1 MGRIIRRRRAA
12 CRLSCEIVES
22 SRRRVQGRVVT
33 VSEGGLA
40 LVTELAFEQG
50 DPVRLLIKF
59 SEGAKPIAV
68 SAIVWNDRSA
78 ASAGGV
84 TRMRRYGCVVSDPS
98 RSFLTL
104 LDRLD
109 PQPTQTEAVPIAK
122 PRPRDSEKESAEPDL
137 PRSREILPPPKAE
150 PEENWPYFRVRMK
163 QIGGP
168 RTRILTL
175 RARSATQAEILA
187 HEKLTEVCSDA
198 DGWGVLHIARVS
210 SNR

>member
-1 MGRIIRRRRAA
+1 
-12 CRLSCEIVES
+12 
-22 SRRRVQGRVVT
+22 VQGRVVT
-33 VSEGGLA
+33 ISEGGLA

-50 DPVRLLIKF
+50 DPVRLLIT
-59 SEGAKPIAV
+59 SAEGAKPIAV

-78 ASAGGV
+78 ASTGGT

-98 RSFLTL
+98 RSFLSL

-109 PQPTQTEAVPIAK
+109 PPSTPPETIPIAK

-137 PRSREILPPPKAE
+137 PRSREILPPPKSE

-175 RARSATQAEILA
+175 RARSATQAETLA
-187 HEKLTEVCSDA
+187 HEQLADVCSDA
-198 DGWGVLHIARVS
+198 EGWGVLHIARVS
-210 SNR
+210 NRRQ